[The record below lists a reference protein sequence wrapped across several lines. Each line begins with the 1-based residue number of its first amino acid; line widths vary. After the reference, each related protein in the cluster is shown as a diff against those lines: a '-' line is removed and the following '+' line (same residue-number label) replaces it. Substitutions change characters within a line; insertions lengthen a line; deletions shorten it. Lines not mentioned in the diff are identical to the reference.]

1 VEDFQ
6 IFEDYISRYFTLKN
20 SSNTPDISYFI
31 IQDYD
36 ADKFTQLVNDMGEI
50 GYVPFIE
57 EYGDNYRV
65 NIAKKNEIKKSNHHI
80 NIILFIITV
89 ATTIYAGYL
98 FGGSIWDGV
107 AFSIAILAIVG
118 THETAHYFAARK
130 YDVEATLPYFIP
142 APTLIGTFWA
152 VISVKSHI
160 PTRNALFD
168 LGVSGPLAGIIITIP
183 VLLIGIHYS
192 TIAPINSGS
201 VIFTPPLLMSITS
214 YFVAPSVPNEYMLQ
228 MNPVAFAG
236 WVGVVITMLNLM
248 PVAFLDGGHI
258 SRSLFNEKIHKIM
271 SFAGIVITMA
281 LGWIP
286 MAILMAVIMVMTKR
300 HPGALDN
307 VSRISKNRKILSL
320 GLIVVFILCLAPLP
334 LTGL

>member
-1 VEDFQ
+1 
-6 IFEDYISRYFTLKN
+6 
-20 SSNTPDISYFI
+20 
-31 IQDYD
+31 
-36 ADKFTQLVNDMGEI
+36 
-50 GYVPFIE
+50 
-57 EYGDNYRV
+57 
-65 NIAKKNEIKKSNHHI
+65 
-80 NIILFIITV
+80 
-89 ATTIYAGYL
+89 
-98 FGGSIWDGV
+98 
-107 AFSIAILAIVG
+107 
-118 THETAHYFAARK
+118 
-130 YDVEATLPYFIP
+130 VEATLPYFIP
-142 APTLIGTFWA
+142 APTLIGTFGA

>member
-1 VEDFQ
+1 MEDFQ

-142 APTLIGTFWA
+142 APTLIGTFGA